1 MKMKDKVTIVT
12 GASGGLGS
20 EISKAFG
27 REGAYVVALAGRN
40 LESAEEVVKE
50 IAAHGGSALARSVDV
65 SSPASVEK
73 VIGEIYESFGRIDIL
88 INNAGVRR
96 DNFLVRMTDEEWE
109 EVIRINLDGVF
120 YFLRSVGRRMFRQ
133 RSGRIVNISSVAGV
147 LGNPGQCNYSASKAG
162 VIGLT
167 KAAAR
172 ELAMR
177 QITVNAIA
185 PGFIEAGMTTE
196 LSPEV
201 KQKLIEGVPLGRA
214 GCANDVAEA
223 CLFLASDAAC
233 YITGQVL
240 CVDGGFA
247 M

>member
-1 MKMKDKVTIVT
+1 MRMKDKVAIVT

-20 EISKAFG
+20 EIAKAFG
-27 REGAYVVALAGRN
+27 REGAHVMAFAGRR
-40 LESAEEVVKE
+40 LEAAEEVAKE
-50 IAAHGGSALARSVDV
+50 IAAAGGSALAKSVDV
-65 SSPASVEK
+65 SSPASVEGA
-73 VIGEIYESFGRIDIL
+73 VSEIYEKFGRIDIL
-88 INNAGVRR
+88 INNAGARR
-96 DNFLVRMTDEEWE
+96 DNFLIRMTDEEWE
-109 EVIRINLDGVF
+109 EVVNVNLSGVF
-120 YFLRSVGRRMFRQ
+120 YFMRSVGKRMFRQ

-177 QITVNAIA
+177 QVTVNAIA
-185 PGFIEAGMTTE
+185 PGFIDAGMTSK
-196 LSPEV
+196 LSDEIRE
-201 KQKLIEGVPLGRA
+201 KLIQGVPLGRA

>member
-1 MKMKDKVTIVT
+1 MRMKDKVTIVT

-20 EISKAFG
+20 KIAKAFG
-27 REGAYVVALAGRN
+27 REGAHVIAFAGRS
-40 LESAEEVVKE
+40 LEVAEEVAKE
-50 IAAHGGSALARSVDV
+50 IAARGGSAMAMSVDV
-65 SSPASVEK
+65 SSPASVEEAVRETCEK
-73 VIGEIYESFGRIDIL
+73 FGRIDIL

-96 DNFLVRMTDEEWE
+96 DNFLIRMTDEEWE
-109 EVIRINLDGVF
+109 EVINVNLSGVF
-120 YFLRSVGRRMFRQ
+120 HFMRSVGKRMFRQ

-177 QITVNAIA
+177 DVTVNVIA
-185 PGFIEAGMTTE
+185 PGFIDAGMTGK
-196 LSPEV
+196 LSHEIRD
-201 KQKLIEGVPLGRA
+201 KLIQGVPLGRA
-214 GCANDVAEA
+214 GCAGDVAEA

>member
-1 MKMKDKVTIVT
+1 MRMKDKVTIVT

-20 EISKAFG
+20 EIAKAFG
-27 REGAYVVALAGRN
+27 REGAHVVALAGRC
-40 LESAEEVVKE
+40 LESAEEVAKE
-50 IAAHGGSALARSVDV
+50 ITVAGGSALAKSVDV
-65 SSPASVEK
+65 SSPASVEGA
-73 VIGEIYESFGRIDIL
+73 VSETYEKFGRIDIL

-96 DNFLVRMTDEEWE
+96 DNFLIRMTDEEWE
-109 EVIRINLDGVF
+109 EVVNINLGGVF
-120 YFLRSVGRRMFRQ
+120 YFMRSVGKRMFRQ

-177 QITVNAIA
+177 QVTVNVVA
-185 PGFIEAGMTTE
+185 PGFIDAGMTSK
-196 LSPEV
+196 LSHEIRE
-201 KQKLIEGVPLGRA
+201 KLIQGVPLQRA

>member
-1 MKMKDKVTIVT
+1 
-12 GASGGLGS
+12 
-20 EISKAFG
+20 
-27 REGAYVVALAGRN
+27 VA
-40 LESAEEVVKE
+40 KE
-50 IAAHGGSALARSVDV
+50 IAAAGGSALAKSVDV
-65 SSPASVEK
+65 SSPASVEGA
-73 VIGEIYESFGRIDIL
+73 VSEIYEKFGRIDIL
-88 INNAGVRR
+88 INNAGARR
-96 DNFLVRMTDEEWE
+96 DNFLIRMTDEEWE
-109 EVIRINLDGVF
+109 EVVNVNLSGVF
-120 YFLRSVGRRMFRQ
+120 YFMRSVGKRMFRQ

-177 QITVNAIA
+177 QVTVNAIA
-185 PGFIEAGMTTE
+185 PGFIDAGMTSK
-196 LSPEV
+196 LSDEIRE
-201 KQKLIEGVPLGRA
+201 KLIQGVPLGRA

-240 CVDGGFA
+240 CVDGGLQCR
-247 M
+247 